1 MDYSILKIIRR
12 QNKMK
17 IIELAQKT
25 GIHRETLSNIE
36 RGKNNTDV
44 RSLEKICKVFDL
56 ELQIITKA

>member
-1 MDYSILKIIRR
+1 MDYTILRIIRR
-12 QNKMK
+12 QAKMTILK
-17 IIELAQKT
+17 LSEKT

-56 ELQIITKA
+56 EVQINPKD